1 MTTPDFTTT
10 LLVTQSPAQVFQAI
24 NQVTAWWT
32 QHLTGNTQNLGDQ
45 FTVQFGDVH
54 RSTQQLVDVIPNQKV
69 VWLVTDS
76 TLNFLKDKQEWN
88 GTKISFEISEQ
99 DGKTQIRFAH
109 IGLLP
114 EIECYNACSNAW
126 GHYINGSLFK
136 LITEGIGMPEQ

>member
-1 MTTPDFTTT
+1 MTTTDFTTT

-54 RSTQQLVDVIPNQKV
+54 RSTQQLVEVIPNQKV

-88 GTKISFEISEQ
+88 GTKISFEINEL
-99 DGKTQIRFAH
+99 DGATEIRFAH

-136 LITEGIGMPEQ
+136 LITEGAGMPEK

>member
-1 MTTPDFTTT
+1 MTTPDFTIT

-32 QHLTGNTQNLGDQ
+32 QHLTGNTQNLSDT

-54 RSTQQLVDVIPNQKV
+54 RSTQQLVEVIPNQKV

-88 GTKISFEISEQ
+88 GTKISFEISEL
-99 DGKTQIRFAH
+99 DDKTQIQFAH

-136 LITEGIGMPEQ
+136 LITEGIGMPEK